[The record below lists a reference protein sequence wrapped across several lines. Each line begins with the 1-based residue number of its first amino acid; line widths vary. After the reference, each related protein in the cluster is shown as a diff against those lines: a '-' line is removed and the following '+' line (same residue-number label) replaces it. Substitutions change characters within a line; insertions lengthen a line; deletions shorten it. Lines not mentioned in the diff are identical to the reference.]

1 MVRRSKRGAK
11 SESTDEGDAQD
22 EQVTEGL
29 CTVEHSGEGEV
40 HSDERSI
47 LKDVEVTCEP
57 HSLGDQVVGDTEDVQ
72 VDQSEKETGEM
83 EIGGGCVTSELNNPK
98 ASQCKEAANEVMDLG
113 DDAVAAALAEAETAL
128 ACESETPLEKE
139 SAALAVKAAADQPA
153 SEKMAAEAVTESD
166 EKEAEQESDEKDAE
180 QEQCL
185 YCDHRGFSVSDVDA
199 YAAHLETEH
208 RVVRNA
214 HLLARITID
223 THRQGMTMSAG

>member
-22 EQVTEGL
+22 EQVTEQL

-40 HSDERSI
+40 HSDANERSI

-72 VDQSEKETGEM
+72 VNQSETETGEM

-98 ASQCKEAANEVMDLG
+98 ASQSKEEVMDLG

>member
-22 EQVTEGL
+22 EQVTEQL
-29 CTVEHSGEGEV
+29 CAVEHSGESEV
-40 HSDERSI
+40 HSDANERSI

-72 VDQSEKETGEM
+72 VNQSEKETGEM

-98 ASQCKEAANEVMDLG
+98 ASQGKEEVMDLG

-166 EKEAEQESDEKDAE
+166 EKDAEQESDEKEAE

-223 THRQGMTMSAG
+223 THRQGMSMSAG

>member
-57 HSLGDQVVGDTEDVQ
+57 HSLGDQVVGDTEDAQ
-72 VDQSEKETGEM
+72 VNQSETETGEM
-83 EIGGGCVTSELNNPK
+83 EIGGGCVISELKNLK
-98 ASQCKEAANEVMDLG
+98 ASQSKEEVMDLG

-223 THRQGMTMSAG
+223 THRQGMSMSAG

>member
-29 CTVEHSGEGEV
+29 CTVEHSGESEV

-72 VDQSEKETGEM
+72 VDQSEKETREM

-98 ASQCKEAANEVMDLG
+98 ASQCKEEVMDLG

-139 SAALAVKAAADQPA
+139 SAALAVKAADQPA

-166 EKEAEQESDEKDAE
+166 EKDAEQESDEKE
-180 QEQCL
+180 HEQCL

>member
-22 EQVTEGL
+22 EQVTEQL
-29 CTVEHSGEGEV
+29 CTVEHSGEGEA

-72 VDQSEKETGEM
+72 VNQSEKETGEM

-98 ASQCKEAANEVMDLG
+98 ASQSKEEVMDLG

-153 SEKMAAEAVTESD
+153 SEKMAAEAVTESG
-166 EKEAEQESDEKDAE
+166 EKDAE

-223 THRQGMTMSAG
+223 THRQGMSMSAG